1 MNHLLYF
8 ARKEKQTN
16 QKLQKAIINREI
28 DKVNDALAQ
37 GADVNANTSIG
48 ITPLELALSVYDNE
62 EIVLALIRSGA
73 DLNQIDATIQQ
84 NLNPSYI
91 DIINAELNS
100 RQREEINSRNGIGG
114 KRTKRNKTKRNR
126 TKRNK
131 NRKSKK

>member
-37 GADVNANTSIG
+37 GADVNANTTIG

-62 EIVLALIRSGA
+62 EIVHALIRSGA

-84 NLNPSYI
+84 NLSPSYI

-100 RQREEINSRNGIGG
+100 RQREEINFHNGIGG
-114 KRTKRNKTKRNR
+114 NRTKQKRTKRNKTKRN
-126 TKRNK
+126 K